1 MKYGKSKKIGVSFL
15 AVVDYANRSR
25 AEAVCFGVGYCYFAY
40 YRLFEDRACG
50 FAERNTVMKVV
61 MMWILSVSVALFAG
75 YLYGKSRTETQIVE
89 KQVEVIKYV
98 AQKRA
103 KIQAQPNARRDELLG
118 LMRKGNL

>member
-1 MKYGKSKKIGVSFL
+1 
-15 AVVDYANRSR
+15 
-25 AEAVCFGVGYCYFAY
+25 
-40 YRLFEDRACG
+40 
-50 FAERNTVMKVV
+50 MKVV
-61 MMWILSVSVALFAG
+61 IMWILSVSAALCVG

-103 KIQAQPNARRDELLG
+103 KIQAQPNAHRDELLN